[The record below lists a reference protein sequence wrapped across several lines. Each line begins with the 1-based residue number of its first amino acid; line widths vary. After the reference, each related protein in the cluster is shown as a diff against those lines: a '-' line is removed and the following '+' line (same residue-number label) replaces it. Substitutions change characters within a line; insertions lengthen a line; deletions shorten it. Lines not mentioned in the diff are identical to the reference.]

1 MRERSLNTVQ
11 FVISK
16 IHINISYRDILKL
29 FMRERNHTSTQG
41 VVSTKVVLK
50 INILMMF
57 MRERSLANHKCS
69 IFYLSCSSNLKQL
82 FNAVY
87 ERTKPPLKN
96 KSNMFMRLQ
105 MKSNGFKPRI

>member
-16 IHINISYRDILKL
+16 IHINMSYRDILKL

-69 IFYLSCSSNLKQL
+69 IF
-82 FNAVY
+82 
-87 ERTKPPLKN
+87 
-96 KSNMFMRLQ
+96 
-105 MKSNGFKPRI
+105 